1 MTKTLKNRIRLITFF
16 SLTISTLSCS
26 SSSTLSI
33 TDESVSEIA
42 WKACDGKDAPKSPFE
57 CGSVLVP
64 LDYSNPDGEKIS
76 IALIRIPAM
85 REAAYAGVILFNPG
99 GPGGS
104 GFDSMVSYG
113 KDLVKNLDTSS
124 FDLISFDPRSVDR

>member
-1 MTKTLKNRIRLITFF
+1 
-16 SLTISTLSCS
+16 
-26 SSSTLSI
+26 
-33 TDESVSEIA
+33 
-42 WKACDGKDAPKSPFE
+42 
-57 CGSVLVP
+57 
-64 LDYSNPDGEKIS
+64 
-76 IALIRIPAM
+76 M

-124 FDLISFDPRSVDR
+124 FDLISFDPRGVDRSGGLRCYTDEELDKFLYLDSTPDTDLEQ